1 VPWLYLRPM
10 EAFEKKL
17 SVKLVKG
24 RRQIA
29 REATETIW
37 ERFDRL
43 QKSLKPMRQGRRI
56 RRGIHYG
63 RGA

>member
-1 VPWLYLRPM
+1 M

-43 QKSLKPMRQGRRI
+43 QKSLKPMRQGQRI

>member
-1 VPWLYLRPM
+1 MPWLYLRPM

>member
-1 VPWLYLRPM
+1 MPWLYLRPM

-43 QKSLKPMRQGRRI
+43 QKSLKPMRQGQRI